1 MELVSRLRG
10 NDVELVSRLRGNDM
24 ELMGPPIFTLTAF
37 AIASTRLQ
45 NENVATSGDGE
56 SNILFGQRLGATL
69 HVP

>member
-1 MELVSRLRG
+1 M
-10 NDVELVSRLRGNDM
+10 ELVSRLRGNDM

-37 AIASTRLQ
+37 AIASTRLR